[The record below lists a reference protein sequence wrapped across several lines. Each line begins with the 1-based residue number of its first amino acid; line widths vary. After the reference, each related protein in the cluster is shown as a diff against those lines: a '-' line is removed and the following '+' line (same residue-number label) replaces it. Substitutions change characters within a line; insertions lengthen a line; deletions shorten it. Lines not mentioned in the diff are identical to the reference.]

1 METEVLLLIFVGVS
15 AFAFTVQCVAVW
27 KASRSVQELSDKLA
41 RQSTEVQ
48 GRLNAV
54 QDRLLEVSEEWRPLG
69 RVAQAVGHN
78 VEEISNAV
86 RLRSADLD
94 ELIEE
99 VIDLGREQV
108 SKVDYLVTDTVQKF
122 EQTTETIQKDVLR
135 PAIEVSSFIKGIQA
149 GIAVLF
155 SRGTSDNPAQTSSD
169 EEMFI

>member
-1 METEVLLLIFVGVS
+1 
-15 AFAFTVQCVAVW
+15 
-27 KASRSVQELSDKLA
+27 
-41 RQSTEVQ
+41 
-48 GRLNAV
+48 
-54 QDRLLEVSEEWRPLG
+54 
-69 RVAQAVGHN
+69 
-78 VEEISNAV
+78 
-86 RLRSADLD
+86 
-94 ELIEE
+94 LIEE